1 MLICQR
7 TSQLEPI
14 NTTEEEHDWAAAARS
29 YPDIEDTPHFITQ
42 GRQNTTPAPFTT
54 SATPDNLKG
63 RQLDVYTTVKQY
75 FESCSQ
81 EPLHI
86 IINGT
91 AGTGKSYLINCLR
104 LLLGTSVK
112 VAAPTG
118 VAAFIIDQ
126 RTLHSLLHLPVRG
139 DFKEMEGNN
148 LQKLQDEL
156 SSTKYL
162 IIDEMSMVGRNTF
175 GMIDRRLRQAFHRKS
190 QILFGGCSVI
200 LFGDFGQLPPVMD
213 LPLYI
218 SVTRSDL
225 SDQGYRAYNQFE
237 KAFTLIQVMRQ
248 SGQDTDQIRFRDI
261 LLRLRNAETT
271 MEDWNHL
278 MEQTPTRVQDQSS
291 FVNALR
297 LFPTV
302 EAVVDHNVAMLREY
316 GHPIA
321 TIKAVHTGANASSA
335 SPDDA
340 GGLEPVVMLARSA
353 RVMLTSNLWVE
364 VGLANGA
371 MGTVEAICY
380 KDTTPPALPVAVMV
394 RFDHYT
400 GPTVHDGT
408 VPITPVCRNWSS
420 SCGQCSRLQLPL
432 KLAWAVTIHKSQG
445 LTLDK
450 VVIDVGKKEFSCG
463 LSFVACSRI
472 RKLKD
477 ILFMPPFPLQRLK
490 SIANSQR
497 LQERKEEDHRL
508 LSLQEPPLEDM
519 LIHNEEEESMD
530 VYVEV
535 RTPSPP
541 VQEDEDESYM
551 EWMTPTPSL
560 YEDI

>member
-1 MLICQR
+1 
-7 TSQLEPI
+7 E
-14 NTTEEEHDWAAAARS
+14 
-29 YPDIEDTPHFITQ
+29 
-42 GRQNTTPAPFTT
+42 
-54 SATPDNLKG
+54 
-63 RQLDVYTTVKQY
+63 VYTTVRQH
-75 FESCSQ
+75 FESTSQ

-104 LLLGTSVK
+104 LLLGGSVR

-118 VAAFIIDQ
+118 VASFIIEG

-139 DFKEMEGNN
+139 DFKEMEGSN
-148 LQKLQDEL
+148 LQKMQDEL

-162 IIDEMSMVGRNTF
+162 IIDEMSMVGRKIF
-175 GMIDRRLRQAFHRKS
+175 GMIARRLRQAFPSKS
-190 QILFGGCSVI
+190 QVLFGGCSVF

-213 LPLYI
+213 LPLYT

-225 SDQGYRAYNQFE
+225 SDQGYRAYSQFE
-237 KAFTLIQVMRQ
+237 TAFTLTQ
-248 SGQDTDQIRFRDI
+248 
-261 LLRLRNAETT
+261 
-271 MEDWNHL
+271 
-278 MEQTPTRVQDQSS
+278 
-291 FVNALR
+291 

-302 EAVVDHNVAMLREY
+302 EAVVNHNVAMLREC

-321 TIKAVHTGANASSA
+321 TIKAVHTGANAA
-335 SPDDA
+335 KTPPDDA
-340 GGLEPVVMLARSA
+340 GGLEPVVMLARTA

-364 VGLANGA
+364 VGLVNGA

-380 KDTTPPALPVAVMV
+380 KETMPPHLPVAVMV

-408 VPITPVCRNWSS
+408 VPITPIRHNWSS
-420 SCGQCSRLQLPL
+420 SGGQCSRLQLPL

-463 LSFVACSRI
+463 LTFVACSRV

-477 ILFMPPFPLQRLK
+477 ILFMPLFPLPRLK
-490 SIANSQR
+490 SIANNKR
-497 LQERKEEDHRL
+497 LQERKEEDQRL
-508 LSLQEPPLEDM
+508 LSLQETTAEPTIEDTS
-519 LIHNEEEESMD
+519 H
-530 VYVEV
+530 
-535 RTPSPP
+535 
-541 VQEDEDESYM
+541 M
-551 EWMTPTPSL
+551 EW
-560 YEDI
+560 I